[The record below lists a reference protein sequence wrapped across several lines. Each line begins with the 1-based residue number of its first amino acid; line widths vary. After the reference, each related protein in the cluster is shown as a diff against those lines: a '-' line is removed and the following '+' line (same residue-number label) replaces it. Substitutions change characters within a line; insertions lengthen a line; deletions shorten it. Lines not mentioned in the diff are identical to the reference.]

1 MNKLK
6 ELISYRELLYNLALR
21 SVKSRFKQSAL
32 GMTWLILHPISNV
45 IVLTIV
51 FSYIAKTPSEGLPY
65 PLFSFG
71 ALLPWVFFSSSLTS
85 GIPSLTNNP
94 NLVTK
99 IYFPREILPISV
111 IIRVLFDTFISAL
124 IFICLLVYYK
134 VHVNSYSLF
143 VIPIIIIE
151 LIFVL
156 GIVFLLATMN
166 VWYRDVAQASGIMVQ
181 FWMYLTPVI
190 YPLSLVPEKFIPFYV
205 LNPMVGIVEGFRSAL
220 LKGKMPDM
228 TLLGISACISII
240 TFIVGYSIFKSKE
253 FYFADVI

>member
-1 MNKLK
+1 MNKMK
-6 ELISYRELLYNLALR
+6 ELISYRELLYNFVLR
-21 SVKSRFKQSAL
+21 NVKSRYKQSVL
-32 GMTWLILHPISNV
+32 GMTWLILHPVSNV
-45 IVLTIV
+45 VVLTIV

-85 GIPSLTNNP
+85 GIPSITNNP

-99 IYFPREILPISV
+99 IYFPREILPISI
-111 IIRVLFDTFISAL
+111 IIRVSFDTIVSAFLFIGL
-124 IFICLLVYYK
+124 ILFYK
-134 VHVNSYSLF
+134 VKITINSLF
-143 VIPIIIIE
+143 VIPIVVIE
-151 LIFVL
+151 FIFVL

-166 VWYRDVAQASGIMVQ
+166 VWYRDVAQASGILVQ

-190 YPLSLVPEKFIPFYV
+190 YPLSLVPEKFIPFYI

-220 LKGKMPDM
+220 LKGTMPDM

-240 TFIVGYSIFKSKE
+240 TFVVGYSVFKSKE
-253 FYFADVI
+253 FDFADVI

>member
-1 MNKLK
+1 MKKLL
-6 ELISYRELLYNLALR
+6 ELISYRELLYNFASMNVR
-21 SVKSRFKQSAL
+21 SRFKQSAL
-32 GMTWLILHPISNV
+32 GMTWLILHPIANV

-85 GIPSLTNNP
+85 GISSIASNP

-124 IFICLLVYYK
+124 IFIGLLFYYK
-134 VHVNSYSLF
+134 VNITIYSLF
-143 VIPIIIIE
+143 VIPVVVIE
-151 LIFVL
+151 LIFSL

-166 VWYRDVAQASGIMVQ
+166 VWYRDVAQASGILVQ

-190 YPLSLVPEKFIPFYV
+190 YPLSMVPDKFIPFYV

-228 TLLGISACISII
+228 TLLGISACFSII
-240 TFIVGYSIFKSKE
+240 TFIVGYSVLKSKE
-253 FYFADVI
+253 FDFADVI